1 MYVRNSDL
9 FISGVLVMY
18 IVFFALSPPAFV
30 KTVLSH
36 PIGVASAFGLA
47 IYTALYY
54 SRAVGGLLIIAL
66 LASMTQT
73 TEHLTQQETS
83 QIQSQISD
91 TQAQIATAQASTA
104 ADKQQRIE
112 ALNVQL
118 QNLQSRLNDSTSSA
132 PPPAPPAGTGTLP
145 PVPPN
150 TTVPSGQTAA
160 ATSPVPQPSTPPA
173 LTPPTTPPVL
183 SSTPPRAVAAC
194 NIENF
199 APF

>member
-1 MYVRNSDL
+1 MYVRKADL

-36 PIGVASAFGLA
+36 PIGVASAFGVG

-73 TEHLTQQETS
+73 TEHLTQQETT

-91 TQAQIATAQASTA
+91 TRAQIATAQASTA
-104 ADKQQRIE
+104 PDKQQRIT
-112 ALNVQL
+112 ALNTQL
-118 QNLQSRLNDSTSSA
+118 QNLQSRLNASP
-132 PPPAPPAGTGTLP
+132 PPPATGSSSGTLP

-160 ATSPVPQPSTPPA
+160 ATSPIPQPSTPPA
-173 LTPPTTPPVL
+173 PTPPTTAPVL

>member
-1 MYVRNSDL
+1 
-9 FISGVLVMY
+9 MY

-36 PIGVASAFGLA
+36 PIGVASAFGVA

-54 SRAVGGLLIIAL
+54 SRAVGGLMIIAL
-66 LASMTQT
+66 LASMTQA
-73 TEHLTQQETS
+73 TEHMTQQERT

-91 TQAQIATAQASTA
+91 TRAQIATAQASTA
-104 ADKQQRIE
+104 PDKQQRIT
-112 ALNVQL
+112 ALNTQL
-118 QNLQSRLNDSTSSA
+118 QNLQSRLNAAPAGSSTT
-132 PPPAPPAGTGTLP
+132 PPPAGTGTLP

-160 ATSPVPQPSTPPA
+160 GTPIIPQPSSSPA
-173 LTPPTTPPVL
+173 PTPPTTAPPP
-183 SSTPPRAVAAC
+183 SRSPPPRAVAAC